1 MAIFHTSYIG
11 TSVAK
16 EDVLPLVEIL
26 TAKENW
32 FLNNLEK
39 STAMNTVH
47 STMTDS
53 LRTAAS
59 AAVTEEADYT
69 DLARTYPSLVSNIVE
84 IVAIPFTVTRTAQ
97 QIQYYHGQNELARQT
112 TKGLIDWGNAVEFDL
127 VRSTLTSGAS
137 GTAPKMDGIIRGI
150 SQSTNYTL
158 QTSGTTFTATI
169 LRLLMKDNWD
179 NSNGEVATDIF
190 VGSFLS
196 DTIDTFTNKSNVVIT
211 GGNETTIVHA
221 LDVYETGLGK
231 VRKHTHR
238 YVQTSDDAN
247 ARILAVRPEKF
258 AIAYLQRPF
267 IQTDLSRLG
276 DYDKRAVLGKL
287 TLELK
292 NKTSN
297 WFADGYDKD

>member
-1 MAIFHTSYIG
+1 MADTHTTYLG
-11 TSVAK
+11 TDAIK
-16 EDVLPLVEIL
+16 KDVLPLVEIL
-26 TAKENW
+26 TANEDW
-32 FLNNLEK
+32 FLNNLQK
-39 STAMNTVH
+39 STAISTIHNTQ
-47 STMTDS
+47 TDT
-53 LRTAAS
+53 LRTTAT
-59 AAVTEEADYT
+59 AAVTEAADYT
-69 DLARTYPSLVSNIVE
+69 TIARSYPTLVPNLVE
-84 IVAIPFTVTRTAQ
+84 IVAIPFQITRTAQ
-97 QIQYYHGQNELARQT
+97 QVQMYNGQNELARQT
-112 TKGLIDWGNAVEFDL
+112 TKALIEWGNAVEFDL

-158 QTSGTTFTATI
+158 QTSGTTFTASI
-169 LRLLMKDNWD
+169 LRLLMKNNYD

-196 DTIDTFTNKSNVVIT
+196 DKIDAFTNKSNVVVT

-238 YVQTSDDAN
+238 CVQTTDDAN

-267 IQTDLSRLG
+267 IDTGLSRSG
-276 DYDKRAVLGKL
+276 DYDKRAVVGKM
-287 TLELK
+287 TLEVK